1 MLSAVS
7 ASIAPTAILAI
18 ALKVI
23 EGVKSTLA
31 GT

>member
-1 MLSAVS
+1 MLSAAS
-7 ASIAPTAILAI
+7 ASNTPRVILAI